1 MRVYP
6 DTWQGP
12 VSQSNLWRFLGLSL
26 SFLMHAAACNS
37 FKLYALFAALVV
49 AVTPYALLEY
59 RLDARRRSKAT
70 L

>member
-1 MRVYP
+1 M
-6 DTWQGP
+6 
-12 VSQSNLWRFLGLSL
+12 SQSNLWRFLGLSL